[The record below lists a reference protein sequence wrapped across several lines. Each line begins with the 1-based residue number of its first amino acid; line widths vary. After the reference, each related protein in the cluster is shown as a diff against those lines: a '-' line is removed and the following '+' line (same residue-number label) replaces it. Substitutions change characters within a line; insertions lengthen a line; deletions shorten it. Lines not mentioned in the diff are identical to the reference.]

1 MFNKNDLFDVEIV
14 DITSEGEGVG
24 KKDGFTFFIKD
35 TIIGDIITMRVTK
48 LKKNYGYGR
57 LEKIITASP
66 DRVEPLCPLARSCGG
81 CQIQEMSYES
91 QLKFKQNKVYNNLL
105 RLGGFDKALL
115 DNVME
120 PIIGAVDEGG
130 DYTFGYRNKAQFP
143 FGLNKDGETVC
154 GFYAGRTH
162 SIISNTD
169 CRLGVSENKDIL
181 ETILSWMKKYN
192 IKPYDEVTC
201 KGYIRHALIRK
212 GFRTGQIMICL
223 VVNDDKLPK
232 SKELVESLLV
242 LNDSLEATYGSRIK
256 SISLSVNKE
265 KTNVIMGNSYEVLW
279 GEPVIE
285 DIMNVGGKSLK
296 FKISPL
302 SFYQVNPIQV
312 EKLYGTAIEFASLT
326 GCEEVWDLCC
336 GIGTITLAMANN
348 ASMVH
353 GIEIVPQ
360 AIEDAKKNAVANGIS
375 NAEFICAPAEDY
387 LPKHAATIKAD
398 VIVMDPPRKGMDEEA
413 LKVVVGAAPSKIV
426 YVSCDS
432 ATLAR
437 DLKYLCSQG
446 YELKRVR
453 PCDMFCNT
461 VHVETVCLLSKLH
474 EAKHHIN
481 VKVDMDELDL
491 TSAEAKATYKEIEE
505 WVQEHYGFHVT
516 NLNIAQVKQKHGIIE
531 RENYNKPKSENSRQ
545 PGCPEEKVKAIEE
558 ALKFFQMI

>member
-1 MFNKNDLFDVEIV
+1 MFDKNDLFDVEIV
-14 DITSEGEGVG
+14 DITSDGEGVG

-35 TIIGDIITMRVTK
+35 TIIGDVITMRVTK

-57 LEKIITASP
+57 LEKILTPSP
-66 DRVEPLCPLARSCGG
+66 DRVESLCPFARSCGG
-81 CQIQEMSYES
+81 CQIQEMAYDA
-91 QLKFKQNKVYNNLL
+91 QLKFKQNKVYNNLV
-105 RLGGFDKALL
+105 RLGGFEKELL
-115 DNVME
+115 DNVMD
-120 PIIGAVDEGG
+120 PIIGAVDETG

-143 FGLNKDGETVC
+143 FGLSKDGDVVC

-169 CRLGVSENKDIL
+169 CRLGVHENKDIL

-242 LNDSLEATYGSRIK
+242 LNDNFEAKYGSRIK

-279 GEPVIE
+279 GDPVIE
-285 DIMNVGGKSLK
+285 DIMCVGGKELK

-312 EKLYGTAIEFASLT
+312 EKLYGTAIEFAGLT

-336 GIGTITLAMANN
+336 GIGTITLAMAKD
-348 ASMVH
+348 ASKVH

-360 AIEDAKKNAVANGIS
+360 AIEDAKKNAVDNGIS
-375 NAEFICAPAEDY
+375 NADFICAAAEEY
-387 LPKHAATIKAD
+387 LPANASSVKAD

-413 LKVVVGAAPSKIV
+413 LKVVVSAAPSKII

-437 DLKYLCSQG
+437 DLKYLCANG

-461 VHVETVCLLSKLH
+461 VHVETVVLLGRKSVETVSFDIDVPSLGIRTSKR
-474 EAKHHIN
+474 
-481 VKVDMDELDL
+481 
-491 TSAEAKATYKEIEE
+491 ATYKEIEE
-505 WVQEHYGFHVT
+505 YVYNKYGLKVS
-516 NLNIAQVKQKHGIIE
+516 NLYIAQIKKKYGIE
-531 RENYNKPKSENSRQ
+531 LGENHNLPKSEDTRQ
-545 PGCPEEKVKAIEE
+545 PICPKEKEDAIIE
-558 ALKFFQMI
+558 ALKHFGLI

>member
-1 MFNKNDLFDVEIV
+1 MLF
-14 DITSEGEGVG
+14 S
-24 KKDGFTFFIKD
+24 F
-35 TIIGDIITMRVTK
+35 
-48 LKKNYGYGR
+48 
-57 LEKIITASP
+57 
-66 DRVEPLCPLARSCGG
+66 
-81 CQIQEMSYES
+81 
-91 QLKFKQNKVYNNLL
+91 
-105 RLGGFDKALL
+105 
-115 DNVME
+115 
-120 PIIGAVDEGG
+120 
-130 DYTFGYRNKAQFP
+130 
-143 FGLNKDGETVC
+143 
-154 GFYAGRTH
+154 
-162 SIISNTD
+162 
-169 CRLGVSENKDIL
+169 
-181 ETILSWMKKYN
+181 
-192 IKPYDEVTC
+192 
-201 KGYIRHALIRK
+201 
-212 GFRTGQIMICL
+212 
-223 VVNDDKLPK
+223 
-232 SKELVESLLV
+232 
-242 LNDSLEATYGSRIK
+242 
-256 SISLSVNKE
+256 
-265 KTNVIMGNSYEVLW
+265 
-279 GEPVIE
+279 E

-461 VHVETVCLLSKLH
+461 VHVETVVLLSKGDIDKESL
-474 EAKHHIN
+474 ERKSVAKNSDTGMISSYGKENKTPETTN
-481 VKVDMDELDL
+481 VKIDFSLENLDL
-491 TSAEAKATYKEIEE
+491 SELRGKATYEQIKDYVRE
-505 WVQEHYGFHVT
+505 QTGFRVST
-516 NLNIAQVKQKHGIIE
+516 LCISQVKRKCGLE
-531 RENYNKPKSENSRQ
+531 VGESYNKPKSEDAKQ
-545 PGCPEEKVKAIEE
+545 PQCTPEKEAAIMQ
-558 ALKFFQMI
+558 ALRHYGMI